1 MVIVGHIFALSASH
15 SSLIMASA
23 STRCLRRFGS
33 GMSDPKPP
41 AQRTARAEP
50 TFSSPR
56 WTKLQHSPRCQTL
69 HQPKMRIC
77 SIWSKR
83 ISCC

>member
-41 AQRTARAEP
+41 PKGLPEPNQPFPAPLNQVATRTQMPDATSAQNENLFDLIETH
-50 TFSSPR
+50 F
-56 WTKLQHSPRCQTL
+56 LL
-69 HQPKMRIC
+69 
-77 SIWSKR
+77 
-83 ISCC
+83 